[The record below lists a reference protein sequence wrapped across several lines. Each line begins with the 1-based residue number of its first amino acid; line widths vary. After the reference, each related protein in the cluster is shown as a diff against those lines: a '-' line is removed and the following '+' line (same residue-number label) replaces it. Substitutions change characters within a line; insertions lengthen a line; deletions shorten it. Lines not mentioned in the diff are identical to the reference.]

1 MDIRNEAYKIIV
13 KVLKNKEYSDNLLQQ
28 KAKKLQHNTD
38 SVSFMYHLVKGTVK
52 YQLKLDYICR
62 QYTDPI
68 KYEKTDIKIKVLLY
82 MGLYQLLY
90 MNSVP
95 DHAAI
100 NETVEMA
107 KTLYNPNIGN
117 FVNSVLRSFQR
128 NPDIKL
134 PEDTIHRIAYEHS
147 YPIELITEWVNQWG
161 EEETE
166 HMAVFFNKT
175 PKLHI
180 RVNEIAT
187 NLEKLRQY
195 FEKRDIHCISSDASK
210 NILIT
215 ENALEALD
223 DVAFS
228 EGYYTIQDTSAALV
242 VELLDPQPGD
252 SCLDLF
258 TAPGGKCTYLAEKLN
273 NTGEVIAVDKSPG
286 KMKLLK
292 QAIERLQ
299 LTNIK
304 MSVQDSFNYGPIAP
318 AFQRVLVDAPCS
330 GWGVIGRKA
339 DLRWQLHQNIP
350 ELVKIQQKA
359 LNYASNFVR
368 PGGYLVYSTCTMN
381 PDENEKQVA
390 NFLKKNTKFKL
401 VNANQIIPEAYTVNG
416 FLKTIPFKHNMD
428 GAFAAKMIR
437 MK

>member
-1 MDIRNEAYKIIV
+1 MNIRNEAYSIIV

-28 KAKKLQHNTD
+28 KAKKMQHQ
-38 SVSFMYHLVKGTVK
+38 SESIAFMYHLVKGTVK
-52 YQLKLDYICR
+52 YQLKLDYIC
-62 QYTDPI
+62 QQFTDQA
-68 KYEKTDIKIKVLLY
+68 KYSKTDIKIKTLLY
-82 MGLYQLLY
+82 MGLYQLLF

-107 KTLYNPNIGN
+107 KTLFNPNVGN
-117 FVNSVLRSFQR
+117 FVNSVLRAYQR
-128 NPDIKL
+128 NPEVTL
-134 PEDTIHRIAYEHS
+134 PEDATHRIAYEYS
-147 YPIELITEWVNQWG
+147 YPVELINEWVKHWG

-166 HMAVFFNKT
+166 HLAVFFNKT

-187 NLEKLRQY
+187 TLDKLMQY
-195 FEKRDIHCISSDASK
+195 FQKREIHCIKSDASK

-228 EGYYTIQDTSAALV
+228 EGYYSVQDTSAALV

-252 SCLDLF
+252 SVLDLF

-292 QAIERLQ
+292 QAIERLE

-339 DLRWQLHQNIP
+339 DLRWQLHQNIS
-350 ELVKIQQKA
+350 ELVKIQQRA
-359 LNYASNFVR
+359 LNYASNFVK
-368 PGGYLVYSTCTMN
+368 PGGYMVYSTCTMN
-381 PDENEKQVA
+381 PEENERQIQH
-390 NFLKKNTKFKL
+390 FLKKNNKFSL
-401 VNANQIIPEAYTVNG
+401 VNANINIPEEYTDNG
-416 FLKTIPFKHNMD
+416 FLKTIPFKHDMD
-428 GAFAAKMIR
+428 GSFAAKLIR
-437 MK
+437 NK